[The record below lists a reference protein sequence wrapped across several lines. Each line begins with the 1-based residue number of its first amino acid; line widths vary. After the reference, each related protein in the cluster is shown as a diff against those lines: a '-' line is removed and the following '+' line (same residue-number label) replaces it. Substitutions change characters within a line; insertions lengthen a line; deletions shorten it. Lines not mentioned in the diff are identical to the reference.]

1 MEVRL
6 DGRTALITGGSLGLG
21 KAMAM
26 MFADSGAKVAIVAR
40 RQEVLNETKKEIE
53 DATGGTVGAYSCNVL
68 EKSEI
73 EAAHAAAVK
82 DLGSID
88 ILVNNAGTSKRSPFM
103 DLSDEDWEHDI
114 TLKLFSNIR
123 FSRLCI
129 PHMKEQ
135 KWGRIIN
142 SLNTGAKAT
151 PAEGGP
157 TAISRAAGMSLTKAM
172 ASEYAPFNILVNGLM
187 VGRIDSDQWVQRHKN
202 AGDNKSYDEWIDDF
216 GKDLP
221 MGRIGKAEEYAAV
234 ATLLASDHGGY
245 VTGTAI
251 NVDGGL
257 CPVV

>member
-21 KAMAM
+21 KAMAL
-26 MFADSGAKVAIVAR
+26 MFAESGAKVAIVAR
-40 RQEVLNETKKEIE
+40 RQDVLNETKKEIE
-53 DATGGTVGAYSCNVL
+53 AATGGAVGAYSCNVL
-68 EKSEI
+68 EKAEI
-73 EAAHAAAVK
+73 EAAHAAAVEE
-82 DLGSID
+82 LGPID
-88 ILVNNAGTSKRSPFM
+88 ILVNNVGTSKRSPFM

-129 PHMKEQ
+129 PHMRKQ
-135 KWGRIIN
+135 RWGRIIN

-172 ASEYAPFNILVNGLM
+172 ASEYAPYNILVNGLM
-187 VGRIDSDQWVQRHKN
+187 IGRIDSDQWVQRHKN
-202 AGDNKSYDEWIDDF
+202 AGDNKSYDEWLADF
-216 GKDLP
+216 GTQLP
-221 MGRIGKAEEYAAV
+221 MGRVGKAEEFASIAC
-234 ATLLASDHGGY
+234 LLASEHGGY
-245 VTGTAI
+245 ITGTAI

>member
-26 MFADSGAKVAIVAR
+26 MFAESGAKVAIVAR
-40 RQEVLNETKKEIE
+40 RQDVLDETKKEIE
-53 DATGGTVGAYSCNVL
+53 DATGGTIGAYSSNVL

-73 EAAHAAAVK
+73 EAAHAAAVA
-82 DLGSID
+82 DLGPID
-88 ILVNNAGTSKRSPFM
+88 ILVNNVGTSKRSPFM

-129 PHMKEQ
+129 PHMKAQ

-157 TAISRAAGMSLTKAM
+157 TAISRDTHTRSRTARDRIR
-172 ASEYAPFNILVNGLM
+172 AP
-187 VGRIDSDQWVQRHKN
+187 N
-202 AGDNKSYDEWIDDF
+202 AWW
-216 GKDLP
+216 
-221 MGRIGKAEEYAAV
+221 AV
-234 ATLLASDHGGY
+234 ATRVLRVDSSPAVRTKAENPS
-245 VTGTAI
+245 VSCTMIKVAI
-251 NVDGGL
+251 APEL
-257 CPVV
+257 RRSEAI